1 MLWGAAGDSFR
12 SEIARHRRAKF
23 VLRNE
28 QICSREASG
37 IQTKLEEGERIKQT
51 LKPTGPLPK
60 PFFSEKWKLK
70 IPARK
75 SVLSLTPV

>member
-1 MLWGAAGDSFR
+1 MGSSPVTLFGRRLHAIDVQNLFC
-12 SEIARHRRAKF
+12 ETNKYARVKHPEF
-23 VLRNE
+23 
-28 QICSREASG
+28 
-37 IQTKLEEGERIKQT
+37 KLKEGERIKQT

-60 PFFSEKWKLK
+60 PFFPEKWKLK